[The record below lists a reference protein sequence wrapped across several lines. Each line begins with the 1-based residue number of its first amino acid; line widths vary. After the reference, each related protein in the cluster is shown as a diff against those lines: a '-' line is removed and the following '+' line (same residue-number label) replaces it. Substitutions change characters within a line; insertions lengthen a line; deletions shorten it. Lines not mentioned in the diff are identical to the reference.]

1 MNHPDTEADPGF
13 EAEKEAARRRI
24 RFLMEFWQIK
34 PEDIAYAARQPA
46 APPAEP
52 VPLPPRY
59 RHPVSGDTWDGAGS
73 QPDWL
78 RRALLQEGYTV
89 EELRIVEEPSTADEV
104 QPPTR

>member
-1 MNHPDTEADPGF
+1 MSHPDAETDSGF

-34 PEDIAYAARQPA
+34 PEDIARAAREPLA
-46 APPAEP
+46 APAPAE
-52 VPLPPRY
+52 PLPPRY

-89 EELRIVEEPSTADEV
+89 EELRITQDTEV
-104 QPPTR
+104 